1 MAEKNK
7 LSIYLI
13 KDEFAGND
21 SQILKS
27 TQNIC
32 VDIDTSC
39 KVYFAPSQNTVPAW
53 TKSFL
58 RGNLGDVPLFVS
70 NARAVVISRVNVG
83 SGITKTFAVA
93 LGYGKNMLSDDVI
106 EEDFGLK
113 VVLNTIS
120 PTSLR
125 RINKINIGGNQKTSN
140 EQLPLE
146 SDIDDFGFDID
157 RDLIGT
163 LTGHSDDE
171 EFASGMITGSDLLSL
186 TAEVDVTNLDVFL
199 KAVYARYISLDYKS
213 DFGWIDH
220 IRRVKSKHVIEALD
234 VSVIQLISEDSPKVW
249 MAVPEVIEW
258 ENISG
263 FRYIGRDLQN
273 DIELP
278 LVKSSFRN
286 ELSNVEQLKQKR
298 ISAIRADNGEVYCSW
313 TAYRCLYAEV
323 EYKGAAYCL
332 NNGKWFCVDQDFVK
346 SVEAEYRKIP
356 VASFPFLLHQAE
368 YKRESDYTQ
377 AFVASNPKHL
387 LCMDTKMIYHGGGQ
401 NKVELCDVL
410 TDNGTFI
417 HLKPY
422 SGSATLSHLF
432 NQAVVSAEL
441 VMGDAEFRS
450 KANLKIKEQT
460 DANEFLIKSDDKPT
474 VIMAIISKYDEER
487 PPIPFFSK
495 IALKYTVRRLRT
507 YGCEVYLKN
516 IKKAAN

>member
-157 RDLIGT
+157 RDLVGT

-199 KAVYARYISLDYKS
+199 KAVYTRYVSLDYKA

-220 IRRVKSKHVIEALD
+220 IRRVKSKHVIDALNAI
-234 VSVIQLISEDSPKVW
+234 VIQLINEDSPKVW

-263 FRYIGRDLQN
+263 FRYVGRDLQD
-273 DIELP
+273 DIELL

-298 ISAIRADNGEVYCSW
+298 INAIRADNGEVYCSW

-346 SVEAEYRKIP
+346 SVEAE
-356 VASFPFLLHQAE
+356 
-368 YKRESDYTQ
+368 
-377 AFVASNPKHL
+377 
-387 LCMDTKMIYHGGGQ
+387 
-401 NKVELCDVL
+401 
-410 TDNGTFI
+410 
-417 HLKPY
+417 
-422 SGSATLSHLF
+422 
-432 NQAVVSAEL
+432 
-441 VMGDAEFRS
+441 
-450 KANLKIKEQT
+450 
-460 DANEFLIKSDDKPT
+460 
-474 VIMAIISKYDEER
+474 
-487 PPIPFFSK
+487 
-495 IALKYTVRRLRT
+495 
-507 YGCEVYLKN
+507 
-516 IKKAAN
+516 